1 MVLNTTFNNIL
12 MLYYRG
18 WHIQNFEDRLFD
30 FLSDG
35 KDRLNVQKF
44 KAVRYTYIYI
54 FQSGFEYS
62 YYDYYMHVML

>member
-1 MVLNTTFNNIL
+1 

-35 KDRLNVQKF
+35 KDRLSVQKF
-44 KAVRYTYIYI
+44 KAVRYTYIFSSQDLNIYYYI
-54 FQSGFEYS
+54 
-62 YYDYYMHVML
+62 